1 MKEGVRLLH
10 TVAILFLGAFVVK
23 RGGTRDTNGWDVKIV
38 QWITVFK
45 YLIIVMHC
53 KANIVP
59 KSPTFVPFIFYE
71 GVG

>member
-45 YLIIVMHC
+45 YMINVMPG

-59 KSPTFVPFIFYE
+59 
-71 GVG
+71 